1 MKYNRQKRGFYSIPL
16 TAALLVPLSL
26 SACSS
31 NASPPPEASPTPA
44 VSATP
49 APTSAPAPTASP
61 SETAPAPSTTPDG
74 TGNTESKAS
83 SELKSILAL
92 ARKGEVKG
100 SEFAAHIDLFDEV
113 ERKWGKPDKQ
123 ESAGKGMYATY
134 SKEKIT
140 FGFNKGMKIFDVRS
154 YAASLNQ
161 YNVTAVK
168 QALGEPADTTVNGE
182 DTIYTYPAGD
192 FQLKVVIPKSTG
204 LVDHISVYSP
214 QDAKNNMAG

>member
-1 MKYNRQKRGFYSIPL
+1 MKHNQQKRGFYSIPL
-16 TAALLVPLSL
+16 TAALLIPLSL

-31 NASPPPEASPTPA
+31 NASPQPEASPTPA
-44 VSATP
+44 ASAT
-49 APTSAPAPTASP
+49 TAPTAAPTPSP
-61 SETAPAPSTTPDG
+61 SETAPAPSTAPGG
-74 TGNTESKAS
+74 TGNTDSKAS
-83 SELKSILAL
+83 AELKSILAL

-100 SEFAAHIDLFDEV
+100 SEFAASTDLFDEV
-113 ERKWGKPDKQ
+113 EQKWGKPDKQ

-134 SKEKIT
+134 SKQKIT

-161 YNVTAVK
+161 YNATTVK

-192 FQLKVVIPKSTG
+192 FQLKVVIPESTG